1 MSMKD
6 VLDDVVK
13 ACTGQEDYTSVRR
26 AAWSGVFE
34 EKLSVSRTNLE
45 EMGDRID
52 DLMLAI
58 SRLENK

>member
-1 MSMKD
+1 MKE

-34 EKLSVSRTNLE
+34 DKLSTSRTNLE
-45 EMGDRID
+45 EISDRID
-52 DLMLAI
+52 DLMRAI
-58 SRLENK
+58 SQLENK